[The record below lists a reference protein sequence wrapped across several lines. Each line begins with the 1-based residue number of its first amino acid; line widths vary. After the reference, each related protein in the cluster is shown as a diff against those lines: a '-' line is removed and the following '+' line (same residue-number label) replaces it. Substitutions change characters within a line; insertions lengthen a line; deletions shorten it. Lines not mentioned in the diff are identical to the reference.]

1 MNKTD
6 KNNGTHVKVV
16 DITGKLCDF
25 ITLKEFMKRTALI
38 DTGIIS
44 QAEIDSNEWL
54 TIDEAERE
62 TIESIRQIYKSDDNI
77 EQLRIDEMKGL
88 SAEEQTQ
95 FFCPNDVI
103 KLEEFREIGHDMIDE
118 LYHEMEIEEQCYE

>member
-6 KNNGTHVKVV
+6 KNNGTPVKVV

-62 TIESIRQIYKSDDNI
+62 TIESIRQQRVRSWLALPYVPGRPGCLNRRK
-77 EQLRIDEMKGL
+77 
-88 SAEEQTQ
+88 
-95 FFCPNDVI
+95 
-103 KLEEFREIGHDMIDE
+103 REARHP
-118 LYHEMEIEEQCYE
+118 CR